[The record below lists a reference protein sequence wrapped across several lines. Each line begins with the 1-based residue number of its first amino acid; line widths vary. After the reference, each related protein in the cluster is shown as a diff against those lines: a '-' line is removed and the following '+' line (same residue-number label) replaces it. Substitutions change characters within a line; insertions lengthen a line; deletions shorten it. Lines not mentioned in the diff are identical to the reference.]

1 MENCLSVGLREE
13 ATNDIYIYNDI
24 QYLTNMHPQR
34 TNSKNDQNDALL
46 SWWDLCECRAFEFI
60 DYIG

>member
-1 MENCLSVGLREE
+1 M
-13 ATNDIYIYNDI
+13 IYIYNDI